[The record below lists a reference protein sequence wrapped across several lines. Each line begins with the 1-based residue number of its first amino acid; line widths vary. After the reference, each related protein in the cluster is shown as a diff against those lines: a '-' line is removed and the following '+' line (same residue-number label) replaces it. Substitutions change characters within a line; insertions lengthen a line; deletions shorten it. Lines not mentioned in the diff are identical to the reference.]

1 MFDAVIVYHS
11 QLKTSRLRILL
22 FIAFF
27 TYFSASA
34 QQDTTIYSIV
44 DKEAEFPG
52 GTAAMN
58 KWLFQ
63 NMNFVHENELP
74 TSKMFLELIIET
86 DGTLSSIKNVR
97 GLKLTDEAIQKL
109 ISTSPKW
116 IPAQLNG
123 RNVRFKYYL
132 HFSCIY
138 FE

>member
-1 MFDAVIVYHS
+1 
-11 QLKTSRLRILL
+11 
-22 FIAFF
+22 
-27 TYFSASA
+27 
-34 QQDTTIYSIV
+34 
-44 DKEAEFPG
+44 
-52 GTAAMN
+52 
-58 KWLFQ
+58 
-63 NMNFVHENELP
+63 MNFVHENELP

>member
-1 MFDAVIVYHS
+1 MRF
-11 QLKTSRLRILL
+11 ILFFFIL
-22 FIAFF
+22 FQGIAF
-27 TYFSASA
+27 S

-52 GTAAMN
+52 GVAAMMA
-58 KWLFQ
+58 WL
-63 NMNFVHENELP
+63 MKDINFVEENELP

-116 IPAQLNG
+116 TPAQLNE
-123 RNVRFKYYL
+123 RNVRSKYIISMYIDF
-132 HFSCIY
+132 H
-138 FE
+138 